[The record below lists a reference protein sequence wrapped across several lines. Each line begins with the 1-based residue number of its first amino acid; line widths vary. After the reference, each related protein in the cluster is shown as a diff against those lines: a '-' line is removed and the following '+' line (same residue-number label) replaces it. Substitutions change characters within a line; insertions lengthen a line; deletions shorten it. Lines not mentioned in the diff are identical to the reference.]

1 MDGLNRDSSPSLEL
15 VKTALD
21 KIRDEQVL
29 KNARTGKAEATDPV
43 VFTQDTAT
51 NAAVVSTTQG
61 GGGYFEKGT
70 DDLTPTKNVAIKSP
84 SPKTTIIAEFKKNLR
99 VARTFMADQQHSSVA
114 KAVRGNVASW
124 MASRDRN
131 AFGVWAGG
139 FATNL
144 TIDGVYLFSASHV
157 NDNGDT
163 VDNLESGALTD
174 TTLNTSVVTLRGQH
188 NQTGVK
194 VGYEPDFLL
203 TSNSG
208 HKNGM
213 TIAKSILRSGTGN
226 NDLNYFSELFPGMK
240 VVYNHFLDETSTTA
254 YFLGAQ
260 NHGVVR
266 FEREALN
273 TNLVDWKTAE
283 DDRYVYKL
291 RAREEVD
298 SIEYSGTLGS
308 TGA

>member
-1 MDGLNRDSSPSLEL
+1 MQGLNQDTSPSLEL

-29 KNARTGKAEATDPV
+29 KNARQGKAEATDPV

-61 GGGYFEKGT
+61 GGGYFKKSLNDMETKKGIT
-70 DDLTPTKNVAIKSP
+70 IKSP
-84 SPKTTIIAEFKKNLR
+84 APKTTLIAEFSKDLD
-99 VARTFMADQQHSSVA
+99 VARTFIGDQQHSSVA
-114 KAVRGNVASW
+114 KAVRGNVGSW

-131 AFGVWAGG
+131 AFAVYALG
-139 FATNL
+139 FTTQL
-144 TIDGVYLFSASHV
+144 TIDGVATFSNSHI

-163 VDNLESGALTD
+163 VDNLESGALSS
-174 TTLNTSVVTLRGQH
+174 TTLNSSIVTFRNQI

-203 TSNSG
+203 TSNSD
-208 HKNGM
+208 HNNGM
-213 TIAKSILRSGTGN
+213 TVAKSVLKAGTGN
-226 NDLNYFSELFPGMK
+226 NDMNYFSELYPGMK
-240 VVYNHFLDETSTTA
+240 VVYNQFLDDTSTTA
-254 YFLGAQ
+254 YFIGAQ
-260 NHGVVR
+260 GHGITR
-266 FEREALN
+266 FEREALF
-273 TNLVDWKTAE
+273 TTLVGWETQRNDA
-283 DDRYVYKL
+283 YIYKL

-308 TGA
+308 TGV